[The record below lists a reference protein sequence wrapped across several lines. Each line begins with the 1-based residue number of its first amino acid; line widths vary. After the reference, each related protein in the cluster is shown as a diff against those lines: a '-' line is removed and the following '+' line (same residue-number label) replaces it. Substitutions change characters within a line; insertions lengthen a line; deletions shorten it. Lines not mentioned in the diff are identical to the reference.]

1 MCANAYRTGLQSA
14 RRAADTPVPHNVT
27 VGARQG
33 LGDAVPLAWL
43 ASGERLSISTLFGGL
58 FVFAAVAENE
68 GSGQWVT
75 APPVAADALNWKL
88 TATHDF

>member
-1 MCANAYRTGLQSA
+1 MCTNAYRPGLQSA
-14 RRAADTPVPHNVT
+14 RRAADTLVPHNMT

-58 FVFAAVAENE
+58 FVFAAVAETKVQD
-68 GSGQWVT
+68 SGLPRLPLQQMR
-75 APPVAADALNWKL
+75 
-88 TATHDF
+88 